1 MKYAITAD
9 IHANLPA
16 LTAVMQDI
24 EQQGCDR
31 IVCAGDVVG
40 YGSQPKECV
49 KVVREKFFA
58 CVRGNH
64 DEYVGSDAYLGR
76 FNETAAQAV
85 RRTREQL
92 GDDDRRWLS
101 DLPLV
106 LELDGF
112 TLVHGSLEAPQ
123 RWEYVLD
130 NYAAAS
136 SLSHQTTP
144 LCFLGHTHVPIAFI
158 RDTGVRGGTYSTF
171 RVEPGKKYFVNVGSV
186 GQPRDH
192 NPDAAYVI
200 CDLKRQTVELR
211 RIPFDR
217 KVATGTASD

>member
-31 IVCAGDVVG
+31 IVCAGDIVG
-40 YGSQPKECV
+40 YGFQPKECV

-64 DEYVGSDAYLGR
+64 DEYVGSDADLDR
-76 FNETAAQAV
+76 FNEFAAEAV

-92 GDDDRRWLS
+92 GEEDRRWLLN
-101 DLPLV
+101 LPLL

-112 TLVHGSLEAPQ
+112 TLVHATLDMPQ
-123 RWEYVLD
+123 RWCYVFEKLE
-130 NYAAAS
+130 AAS
-136 SLSHQTTP
+136 SFAYQSTP
-144 LCFLGHTHVPIAFI
+144 LCFFGHTHVPVAFI
-158 RDTGVRGGTYSTF
+158 RDTGVRGGTYSKF
-171 RVEPGKKYFVNVGSV
+171 RVEPEKTYFVNVGSV
-186 GQPRDH
+186 GQPRDR

-200 CDLKRQTVELR
+200 YDLKRQTIELR
-211 RIPFDR
+211 RIPFPR
-217 KVATGTASD
+217 PSI